1 MSICFLVFNF
11 KNIFFYNT
19 WQAWSATAWV
29 ECYQEVATV
38 SISLTRWSAS
48 RLTNLTLIW
57 WSTFF
62 KLNMLVPVVPRSTQ
76 NTELYKLT
84 ENCDY
89 WRPTEEFWETRWT
102 LISIIHYD
110 QSYQN
115 LFPWSHRVRFV
126 KTDRKL
132 NCEDWPRIVKTDDRG
147 VLRNPIRLRWLS
159 NRSATHIHTFK
170 RLLCFCDWYL
180 H

>member
-1 MSICFLVFNF
+1 MSICFLVFHF

-19 WQAWSATAWV
+19 WQAWSAAPWV

-62 KLNMLVPVVPRSTQ
+62 NFNMLVPLVLRCTL
-76 NTELYKLT
+76 NTELNKLT
-84 ENCDY
+84 ENRED
-89 WRPTEEFWETRWT
+89 WRPGVLRNPRN
-102 LISIIHYD
+102 SIIYCPLWPILI
-110 QSYQN
+110 N

-132 NCEDWPRIVKTDDRG
+132 ICEDWPRIVKTDDRG
-147 VLRNPIRLRWLS
+147 GVLRNPILLRWLS
-159 NRSATHIHTFK
+159 NRPATHIHTFK